1 MRLVTV
7 ITFCFALSWYLPPPE
22 AAIGNGAHNHS
33 ANIPI
38 PSATWAPAIS
48 NNDAFTNGRQAAPRA
63 SPPLSAHPGR
73 SERLALAPGYWLL
86 V

>member
-1 MRLVTV
+1 MRLLLV
-7 ITFCFALSWYLPPPE
+7 ITFCLALSWSLPPPE
-22 AAIGNGAHNHS
+22 AATGNGLYNLDLS
-33 ANIPI
+33 NI

-48 NNDAFTNGRQAAPRA
+48 NNHAFTNGRQAAPRA

>member
-1 MRLVTV
+1 MRLLPV
-7 ITFCFALSWYLPPPE
+7 ITFCFALAWYLPPPE
-22 AAIGNGAHNHS
+22 AALSNGYNHS
-33 ANIPI
+33 ANIP
-38 PSATWAPAIS
+38 SVTWAPAITMT
-48 NNDAFTNGRQAAPRA
+48 ATITNGEQAAPRA